1 MKNTNARLVVI
12 IIIVVSLVFGGLFLF
27 RNCGKSAREIDRES
41 AVKQLNKLVRD
52 IRPTEGTPVKGQVNY
67 VSGDTTF
74 QELPDLT
81 DDSIV
86 VRETTALYAEIFA
99 SSEKTGSGA
108 DGYLREMAE
117 AFNRSGAEIDGR
129 QVSIRLRTV
138 ASGQQVDYVASGKY
152 VPSAI
157 SPSSSLS
164 VKMLNYK
171 GVATEYAADSLVMN
185 YAGIVVSK
193 AVYSTLVEEYG
204 EASVQSLAKATAD
217 DKVIMGYTNPF
228 TSATGLNFLIT
239 LLDSYSPGNLTSKSA
254 KEGFTAFQK
263 NIPFV
268 AMTTQQMRTAAEKG
282 TFGAFV
288 LEYQTF
294 VNDRTLSKNYQFIP
308 FGFAHENPLAT
319 ISTAPENEKAIL
331 KLFANYC
338 EKNGKTLAKNNGFNT
353 APDGYAP
360 LSADYSGAEL
370 VAAQELYKEN
380 KDAKPI
386 IAVFVA
392 DVSGSMEG
400 SPLRALQ
407 SSLENSIQYINPENY
422 IGLVSYNQNV
432 CVELPIAE
440 FDLTQQSYFIGT
452 VKSLQAAGQ
461 TATFDAI
468 CVAMQLV
475 LDKMEEIPDAKPM
488 IFVLSDGA
496 TNRGNDLGDI
506 RDVVSALNMPIYTIG
521 YNADIDALKEISE
534 INEAV
539 CINAGTEDISY
550 QLRQLFNAN
559 M

>member
-204 EASVQSLAKATAD
+204 EASVQTLAKATAD

-319 ISTAPENEKAIL
+319 ISTAPESEKEIL

>member
-86 VRETTALYAEIFA
+86 VRETTALFAEIFA

-204 EASVQSLAKATAD
+204 EASVQTLAKATAD

-319 ISTAPENEKAIL
+319 ISTAPESEKEIL